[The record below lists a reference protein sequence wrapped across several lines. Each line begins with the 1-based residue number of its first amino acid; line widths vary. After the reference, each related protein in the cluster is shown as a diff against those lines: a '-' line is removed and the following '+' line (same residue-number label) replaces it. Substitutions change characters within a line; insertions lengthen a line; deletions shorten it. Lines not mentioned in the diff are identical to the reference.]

1 MAAGTPHKDGV
12 RGRRCSPPPARKKS
26 RGPQSGDL
34 VFLGPGPRRPPGA
47 PCRAQGREAAT
58 RSCPGWVGWGLAY
71 SSRSPRPGTRRATA
85 PLLGNCP
92 PSGAPPRPLWKE
104 GSRPRGPPQRSQS
117 AGRIGTEAGRQRLPL
132 GAAPVKHRRRRS
144 HLRAQRAVGGHIP
157 PSSAWWLPDAR
168 ALRGRVVRHGLG
180 PAYLAD
186 CSHRVSR
193 RSRPQFPLK
202 RPGELASAVTSGAAA
217 ARASPRRKKSARQE
231 GLASRRGEER
241 PLARYLR
248 SRRCIERLSVL
259 IYLI

>member
-1 MAAGTPHKDGV
+1 M
-12 RGRRCSPPPARKKS
+12 
-26 RGPQSGDL
+26 
-34 VFLGPGPRRPPGA
+34 
-47 PCRAQGREAAT
+47 
-58 RSCPGWVGWGLAY
+58 
-71 SSRSPRPGTRRATA
+71 
-85 PLLGNCP
+85 LGNCP

-104 GSRPRGPPQRSQS
+104 GSRPRGPPHRSQS

-144 HLRAQRAVGGHIP
+144 HLRAQRAMGGHIP
-157 PSSAWWLPDAR
+157 PSSAWWLPDAK
-168 ALRGRVVRHGLG
+168 ALRGRVVRRGLG

-202 RPGELASAVTSGAAA
+202 RPEELASAVISGAAA

-241 PLARYLR
+241 PLARYRR
-248 SRRCIERLSVL
+248 SRRCIERFIGSYLFNLVPLSVRL
-259 IYLI
+259 YSEKAFFSGCPTMGRFLNFCIFSSTIK